1 MLHLNNNVYLGVG
14 GWKLRAAAQP
24 EQIFNRVKQGV
35 SYNPWLLPSREAL
48 FGLNSAQKPHSCCQ
62 RNSSSKTLPA
72 AKVLKDHFSPK
83 WQRSRRVC
91 GPENINEGC
100 RVSLRKR
107 GRGEKGKDAGRKGK
121 KGKEDQVEVFL

>member
-1 MLHLNNNVYLGVG
+1 M
-14 GWKLRAAAQP
+14 KLRAAAQP
-24 EQIFNRVKQGV
+24 EQIFNRAKKGV

-72 AKVLKDHFSPK
+72 AKALKDHFSPRR
-83 WQRSRRVC
+83 QRSRRVC

-100 RVSLRKR
+100 RASLRKR
-107 GRGEKGKDAGRKGK
+107 GGGEKGKDVGRKVK
-121 KGKEDQVEVFL
+121 KAKKTK